1 MDYPSAPRE
10 AAGWANYFRLGRA
23 SLAHA
28 AADAHSS
35 KRLRGWLCRKRKVKS
50 GGRTLPCKQAVAGR
64 RFGTPEGA
72 DSQLCGGESMISNES
87 PVWKVRT
94 LGSMSRERKRGQGG
108 DRGTGTVAKA
118 VGNCYSLHPRQV
130 RLSSTLQF
138 PRVSTP
144 RWVWHPRPAH
154 KATPSAAGMI

>member
-108 DRGTGTVAKA
+108 DRGTGTMAKA
-118 VGNCYSLHPRQV
+118 LGNCYSLHPRQV

-144 RWVWHPRPAH
+144 RWV
-154 KATPSAAGMI
+154 